1 MYWLYLSF
9 KYTNQTNKNL
19 RELFEEHSS
28 TTLKS
33 NKNQK
38 EKFEGTH
45 IGNDS
50 EKIQDSF

>member
-19 RELFEEHSS
+19 KELFEEHSS

-38 EKFEGTH
+38 EKFGGTH
-45 IGNDS
+45 IGNGS